1 MDISTTLNKTDK
13 SKKRPSILS
22 IVAGVLFVG
31 LFAAAYMPL
40 NSIPTLKLTD
50 MALSS
55 VKRGDLDLM
64 VSGYGQLKAKQQ
76 QFLTSRFQATVEQ
89 INHYPGEK
97 VSADTV
103 VLSLFNPQLELQ
115 VADAELAAAQQRARL
130 AEQSIEQESQLLERR
145 SLITQLE
152 SELTNARLR
161 VEAETVLA
169 AQGIVSQLDFKRSQ
183 LLVKQL
189 AERIE
194 IEDQRLSQLK
204 KIHQQRSKI
213 QQDLYQQFSLRLS
226 NAQEQLAQLDIRAGI
241 DGVLQTMEVEVGQAV
256 NSGALLAQVGSDKEL
271 KAQLRVQQAEAQAV
285 TLGMEG
291 IVNTYGGEARGKVTR
306 IDPIIVDGRVLV
318 ELALEGPLPQ
328 NARPELSVEGE
339 ILTGALSD
347 VLYINTPQHASPNR
361 SSNLYILAANNEEA
375 MKQEVRFGQLSN
387 NKIEIKQGLSS
398 GQKVIIS
405 DLSDLFEHSKIKISQ

>member
-1 MDISTTLNKTDK
+1 MDISTTLSKTNK
-13 SKKRPSILS
+13 SKKRPSIVS

-31 LFAAAYMPL
+31 LFAAAYMPV

-50 MALSS
+50 MALST
-55 VKRGDLDLM
+55 VKRGELALM

-97 VSADTV
+97 VTADTV

-115 VADAELAAAQQRARL
+115 VADAELAAAQQKARL

-194 IEDQRLSQLK
+194 IEGQRLSQLK
-204 KIHQQRSKI
+204 KIHQQRKI

-226 NAQEQLAQLDIRAGI
+226 NAQEQLAQLEIRAGI

-271 KAQLRVQQAEAQAV
+271 KAQLRVQQADAQAV

-291 IVNTYGGEARGKVTR
+291 IVNTFGGEARGKVTR
-306 IDPIIVDGRVLV
+306 IDPIIVDGRVMV
-318 ELALEGPLPQ
+318 ELELHGPLPQ

-339 ILTGALSD
+339 IFTGALSD

-361 SSNLYILAANNEEA
+361 SANLYILAADNGEA
-375 MKQEVRFGQLSN
+375 VKQEVRFGLLSN

-405 DLSDLFEHSKIKISQ
+405 DLSDLYEHSKIKISQ